1 MCLSETC
8 SENPVCYKRL
18 HTHILRLIMFCRHNL
33 LLKALLRRYEK
44 DQVMQ
49 GNCIRFSHLSSPC
62 SWISWFICIFPNFIR
77 LTCTQTCPGLHV
89 RVRAQNILNQLRKQN
104 ARTNDPITRMD
115 DTRLQA
121 QLELY
126 LHDWNGLQFRLFM
139 VPSGADIGSVCG
151 LWRLWPQLCSL
162 PASIEPASSQME
174 THKFRYPRVPRVRLP
189 CDALPPQDWQGMTRT
204 KHDRT
209 QTKHSKYSDHHDLFD
224 YLLLHMC
231 CLVQASSIPT
241 SMSFECFG
249 RQRPENKSLKQWQ
262 AVTSSLDISWYTGQH
277 VVPTREV
284 SKFCLSSLRPLTW
297 LPFLPKFLL

>member
-1 MCLSETC
+1 
-8 SENPVCYKRL
+8 
-18 HTHILRLIMFCRHNL
+18 MFVYVPKTSWTNSGNKMHAQMIPSRAWTIPACRHNW
-33 LLKALLRRYEK
+33 
-44 DQVMQ
+44 
-49 GNCIRFSHLSSPC
+49 SSICTIEMVCNLGC
-62 SWISWFICIFPNFIR
+62 SWFHLALTSVQCVVSDVSDPNF
-77 LTCTQTCPGLHV
+77 
-89 RVRAQNILNQLRKQN
+89 
-104 ARTNDPITRMD
+104 
-115 DTRLQA
+115 
-121 QLELY
+121 
-126 LHDWNGLQFRLFM
+126 
-139 VPSGADIGSVCG
+139 VPF
-151 LWRLWPQLCSL
+151 LPQ
-162 PASIEPASSQME
+162 SSQPQVREDSTEME
-174 THKFRYPRVPRVRLP
+174 KHKFRYPRVPRVRLP

>member
-162 PASIEPASSQME
+162 PASIEPASSQRGFNWDGKAQIPLSSGASGAASMRRTASSRLARNDKDQTWPNSDQAQQILRPSWPFWLFTVAYVLLSAGVLH
-174 THKFRYPRVPRVRLP
+174 THKHVIRVLWTP
-189 CDALPPQDWQGMTRT
+189 
-204 KHDRT
+204 
-209 QTKHSKYSDHHDLFD
+209 
-224 YLLLHMC
+224 
-231 CLVQASSIPT
+231 AS
-241 SMSFECFG
+241 
-249 RQRPENKSLKQWQ
+249 
-262 AVTSSLDISWYTGQH
+262 
-277 VVPTREV
+277 RE
-284 SKFCLSSLRPLTW
+284 
-297 LPFLPKFLL
+297 